1 MISRSMSFY
10 SCLDTG
16 ILLYLLALAAVVG
29 NALRRLDDRLV
40 TAASQR
46 QINGGTGKLVVLRI
60 GQSIQ
65 TDTDTDGHRHLVA
78 DVHRLDLFQQIK
90 TVLLQL
96 CHCFF
101 PHDYQILVLLQLLA
115 DTIQCRNVFIY
126 LTVDQAISRDLRT
139 SSTLSRAS
147 S

>member
-1 MISRSMSFY
+1 MSFY

-60 GQSIQ
+60 CQSIQ
-65 TDTDTDGHRHLVA
+65 TFSLI
-78 DVHRLDLFQQIK
+78 RL
-90 TVLLQL
+90 
-96 CHCFF
+96 
-101 PHDYQILVLLQLLA
+101 
-115 DTIQCRNVFIY
+115 FIMPG
-126 LTVDQAISRDLRT
+126 
-139 SSTLSRAS
+139 
-147 S
+147 